1 MFKRKAI
8 REYVYDKVYD
18 TSVAKKVITYIEIK
32 SKYCKCEIYSLY
44 KGEKEWFLLFKRQII
59 PIAPWKAKEIL
70 AKHDIDKYVEYFGE
84 VTYA

>member
-1 MFKRKAI
+1 MGDKRMFKRKAI

-44 KGEKEWFLLFKRQII
+44 KGEKEWEPFKQVPTSKITFLFQFYPCNACK
-59 PIAPWKAKEIL
+59 
-70 AKHDIDKYVEYFGE
+70 
-84 VTYA
+84 